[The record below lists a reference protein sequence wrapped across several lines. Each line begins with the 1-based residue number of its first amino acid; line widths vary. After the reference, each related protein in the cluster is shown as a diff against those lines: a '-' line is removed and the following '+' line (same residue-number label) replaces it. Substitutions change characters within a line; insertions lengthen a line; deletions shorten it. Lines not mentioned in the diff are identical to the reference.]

1 MTIDRAPAHLSDM
14 LAFVRELRALLRDQ
28 SLPQYKSDRVRNLAV
43 EKLFINL
50 GEAALRLAE
59 AQRARIGGVPWR
71 QVIGLRNILAH
82 GYEQVDHETLY
93 RTVTAELGL
102 VEAAL
107 AGALDRI
114 GAEGPH

>member
-14 LAFVRELRALLRDQ
+14 LAFVRELRGLLQDQ
-28 SLPQYKSDRVRNLAV
+28 SLSQYKSDRMRNLAV

-93 RTVTAELGL
+93 RTVTAELGP

-107 AGALDRI
+107 AEALARVAGDSPR
-114 GAEGPH
+114 